1 LQVLFKHLQEK
12 LIITEVSHIRPY
24 FYVLQTRASIKLL
37 LASYA
42 WQVYHRNLDVV
53 GETEG
58 ITIPNYSMAR

>member
-24 FYVLQTRASIKLL
+24 LYVVQTRAM
-37 LASYA
+37 ASYA